1 MIEKYFVL
9 LLLLLS
15 VSAKS
20 KFLRNEK
27 YPYYLFCLENQTFV
41 ARQHN
46 CTDDNYDTFSD
57 KFFFDIGF

>member
-20 KFLRNEK
+20 KFLRNEN
-27 YPYYLFCLENQTFV
+27 YPYYLFSFENQTFV
-41 ARQHN
+41 ARPRN
-46 CTDDNYDTFSD
+46 FTDDNYDTFSD
-57 KFFFDIGF
+57 EFFFDIGF